1 MYMLSQVYY
10 IKTIGIFYYVDIMA
24 DSQLSY
30 YFLHFVSCFY
40 NDVSE
45 NFKSTWYNKTN
56 IKSYK
61 STCFA
66 DVLMPPFVLNPHTT
80 WMSKI
85 SNVFQNMLFIRTSI
99 LYCEKKVF

>member
-45 NFKSTWYNKTN
+45 NFKSTW
-56 IKSYK
+56 
-61 STCFA
+61 
-66 DVLMPPFVLNPHTT
+66 
-80 WMSKI
+80 
-85 SNVFQNMLFIRTSI
+85 
-99 LYCEKKVF
+99 